1 MTTPRSSLHQPTF
14 YFIGVTTGQSAAQ
27 RIFPRWMAALGRP
40 EVMLQGV
47 DFRIHDEPARY
58 RQLVEAI
65 KADPLA
71 LGGLITTHKIDLL
84 AASRDLFAQLDP
96 YAQLCDEISCISKR
110 GADLVGHAIDPVAD
124 GRALDAILGPGYFG
138 RTGGELVSLGAG
150 GAAAALAL
158 HIINKTDPTDRPRR
172 FTLVDLDTA
181 RLAHVQAMVAQLP
194 TDIDFCFLQH
204 HDPAENDALLA
215 ALPPASVVI
224 NATGMGKD
232 RPGSPITDAAEFP
245 LLGVAWELNYRG
257 ALDFM
262 HQAQRQQA
270 ERNLLVA
277 DGWVAF
283 LHGWTGVIAQV
294 LDVEITPALFEE
306 LAAIAGQYR

>member
-1 MTTPRSSLHQPTF
+1 MHEFIQPCQQPTF

-27 RIFPRWMAALGRP
+27 RIFPRWMAAINRP
-40 EVMLQGV
+40 DVILRGV

-58 RQLVEAI
+58 RQLVAAI

-84 AASRDLFAQLDP
+84 AAARDLFDQLDP
-96 YAQLCDEISCISKR
+96 YAQLCDEVSCLSKR
-110 GADLVGHAIDPVAD
+110 DGLLIGHAVDPTAD
-124 GRALDAILGPGYFG
+124 GRALDAILGEAYFG
-138 RTGGELVSLGAG
+138 RTGGHLLSLGAG

-158 HIINKTDPTDRPRR
+158 HLINKPAAADRPRH
-172 FTLVDLDTA
+172 FTFVDVDA
-181 RLAHVQAMVAQLP
+181 QPLAHVRSMVQKLP
-194 TDIDFCFLQH
+194 TDIAFHYVQH
-204 HDPAENDALLA
+204 TTAQQNDTLLA
-215 ALPPASVVI
+215 ELPPSSVII

-232 RPGSPITDAAEFP
+232 RPGSPITDQAQFP
-245 LLGVAWELNYRG
+245 QQGVAWELNYRG

-270 ERNLLVA
+270 TRNLTVA

-283 LHGWTGVIAQV
+283 LHGWTGVIAHV
-294 LDVEITPALFEE
+294 LDVEITPPLFANMAE
-306 LAAIAGQYR
+306 IANQFR

>member
-1 MTTPRSSLHQPTF
+1 MTTPQSPLQQPTF
-14 YFIGVTTGQSAAQ
+14 FFIGVTTGQSAAQ

-40 EVMLQGV
+40 EVTLQGV

-58 RQLVEAI
+58 RALVEAI

-84 AASRDLFAQLDP
+84 AASRDLFNRLDP
-96 YAQLCDEISCISKR
+96 YAQICDEISCISKR
-110 GADLVGHAIDPVAD
+110 GDELVGHAIDPVAD
-124 GRALDAILGPGYFG
+124 GRALDAVLGAGYFG

-158 HIINKTDPTDRPRR
+158 HIINKSDLADCPHR
-172 FTLVDLDTA
+172 FTLVDLDVN
-181 RLAHVQAMVAQLP
+181 RLAHVQAMVAKLP
-194 TDIDFCFLQH
+194 TTVDFCFLH
-204 HDPAENDALLA
+204 HRDSSENDALLA
-215 ALPPASVVI
+215 CLPPASVVI

-245 LLGVAWELNYRG
+245 LLGVAWDLNYRG

-262 HQAQRQQA
+262 HQAYRQQA
-270 ERNLLVA
+270 ARNLTVA
-277 DGWVAF
+277 DGWIAF
-283 LHGWTGVIAQV
+283 LHGWTGVISQV
-294 LDVEITPALFEE
+294 LDIEITPALFDEM
-306 LAAIAGQYR
+306 AAIAGQYR